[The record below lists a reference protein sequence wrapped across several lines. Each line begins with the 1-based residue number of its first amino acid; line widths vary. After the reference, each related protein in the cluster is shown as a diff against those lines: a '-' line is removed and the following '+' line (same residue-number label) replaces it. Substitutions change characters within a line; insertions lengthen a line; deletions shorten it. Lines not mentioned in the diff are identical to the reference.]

1 MIYEGDLRMELRQL
15 EYFRSVCQELHFTRA
30 AEKIGISQPSLSQ
43 QIRLL
48 EHEIGAPLFDRI
60 GKKTALTESGRLL
73 LKYTQNIFHEIEQAQ
88 TAIKE
93 LNGLQRGNISIGTL
107 LTVENYLIPPT
118 LLNFHRLYPAIK
130 ISVFG
135 LRTEDIRIS
144 LLENKLDIGIVFLP
158 MKDRELESIS
168 LYKEELALAVPNGHP
183 LEEQEM
189 VHLDVLRTTSS
200 VLFPE
205 NYFLRQLINKSC
217 NDLGFLPQPTFEIT
231 TMESLI
237 DMVEK
242 GVGVTILPKPY
253 LECLNNNKIRV
264 IPILNNN
271 LSREVG
277 IVYRKDKYMGA
288 ATRLLIDQLK
298 ATTINLNYRTNI
310 DTD

>member
-1 MIYEGDLRMELRQL
+1 MELRQL

-48 EHEIGAPLFDRI
+48 EHEIGTPLFDRI

-73 LKYTQNIFHEIEQAQ
+73 LKYTQNIFHELEQAQ
-88 TAIKE
+88 AAIKE
-93 LNGLQRGNISIGTL
+93 LNGLQRGSISIGTL

-130 ISVFG
+130 ISVLG
-135 LRTEDIRIS
+135 LRTGDIRKN

-158 MKDRELESIS
+158 MEDSELETIS
-168 LYKEELALAVPNGHP
+168 LYKEELALAVPNGHS
-183 LEEQEM
+183 LEEEDA
-189 VHLDVLRTTSS
+189 VDLEVLRTTPSI
-200 VLFPE
+200 LLPE
-205 NYFLRQLINKSC
+205 TYFVRQLINKSC
-217 NDLGFLPQPTFEIT
+217 SNLGFLPQPIFEIT

-237 DMVEK
+237 NMVVK

-264 IPILNNN
+264 IPILNSN
-271 LSREVG
+271 LVREVG
-277 IVYRKDKYMGA
+277 IVYRKDKYMSA
-288 ATRLLIDQLK
+288 AIRIFIDELK
-298 ATTINLNYRTNI
+298 ATTISFRGSI
-310 DTD
+310 C